1 MNIEQL
7 EQKIRSLPL
16 RTPSSDLDESL
27 AELFHSENL
36 PTTSVPVQSGSKPVQ
51 SGTHRF
57 VWIAASLLAG
67 LVAGFVIGSQQSDG
81 LSAQAGG
88 LSAQAGGQPGG
99 QFAGSGGT
107 GSRGPE
113 NQGLTGAAMGAE
125 SLEDRRNPTEI
136 ASNGASTG
144 VGRDP
149 QTAIFPETGFAE
161 GIPTSIFLEA
171 EKRGI
176 ARTAAARAAFW
187 QEKTGESFDVRS
199 HLADGRFDFCRLCHL
214 ADGS

>member
-27 AELFHSENL
+27 AELFHSEN
-36 PTTSVPVQSGSKPVQ
+36 PPVALAPGQSGNRFAAGGDPDQ
-51 SGTHRF
+51 SRLTGTHRF
-57 VWIAASLLAG
+57 LWIAASLLGG
-67 LVAGFVIGSQQSDG
+67 LVAGFAIGSQRSDDPNG
-81 LSAQAGG
+81 
-88 LSAQAGGQPGG
+88 PG
-99 QFAGSGGT
+99 
-107 GSRGPE
+107 
-113 NQGLTGAAMGAE
+113 NQGLNGAAMGAE
-125 SLEDRRNPTEI
+125 SPGERLNSGEI
-136 ASNGASTG
+136 VSNGASDG
-144 VGRDP
+144 VRQAP
-149 QTAIFPETGFAE
+149 QTAIFPETGSAE

-176 ARTAAARAAFW
+176 ARTAAARTAFW

-199 HLADGRFDFCRLCHL
+199 HLADSRFDFCRLCHL